1 MADLALAPTT
11 APPIRTAPSRR
22 GTPTTAASWVRR
34 IVVVVFVGILV
45 LLPVGLLVYRTFEP
59 GLNEFFNA
67 LSDPA
72 TEHAF
77 KVTAIVAG
85 SALVINTVFGVG
97 VAILLTRYRF
107 PGRRL
112 LNALIDLPVAV
123 SPIVVGLALILVF
136 GPTGWFGSLDRGL
149 GIQVINAKP
158 GMVLATVFVSM
169 PLVVRAVAPVLVQAG
184 MEQEHAAASLG
195 ANAFTRFRR
204 ITLPTIRIALAY
216 GVVLSL
222 ARCIGEYGAVLV
234 VSGNI
239 QGQTETA
246 PLRINNLYENFEV
259 NQANA
264 ITFVLMLIAVI
275 AILIGALIRHRQGAR

>member
-11 APPIRTAPSRR
+11 APPIRSGRSGR
-22 GTPTTAASWVRR
+22 GTPTSAASWVRR
-34 IVVVVFVGILV
+34 IVVVVFIGILV
-45 LLPVGLLVYRTFEP
+45 LLPVGLLAYRTFQP
-59 GLNEFFNA
+59 GLGEFFDA

-72 TEHAF
+72 TVHAF

-136 GPTGWFGSLDRGL
+136 GPTGWFGSLDRAL
-149 GIQVINAKP
+149 GVQVINAKP

-184 MEQEHAAASLG
+184 MEQEQAAASLG

-246 PLRINNLYENFEV
+246 PLRINTLYENFQV
-259 NQANA
+259 DQANA
-264 ITFVLMLIAVI
+264 ITFVLMLVAVV
-275 AILIGALIRHRQGAR
+275 AILIGALIRHRQESS